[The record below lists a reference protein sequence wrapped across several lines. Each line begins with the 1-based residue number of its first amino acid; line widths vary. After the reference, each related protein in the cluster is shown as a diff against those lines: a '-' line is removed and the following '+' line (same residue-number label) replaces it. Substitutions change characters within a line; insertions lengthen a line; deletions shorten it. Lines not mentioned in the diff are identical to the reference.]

1 MAKIEIVHK
10 QKWKKIFMKIM
21 KFGGSSVGTPE
32 SMQQVVN
39 IIEDSVQKEQ
49 TIVVVSA
56 LGGVTDLLI
65 DMAATASKGEQSYQ
79 EILLLIESKHINT
92 INKTIPAAMRSDVL
106 TSFKLMLNE
115 LEDVLQGVFLTRE
128 LTTKTLDFITG
139 FGERFSAS
147 VLSEMINQTSLSSVY
162 TDARKLLKTDR
173 NFGNARLLTAESF
186 KNIRSYVAENL
197 SDVIVVTGFIAST
210 EQGESTTLGRGG
222 SDYTASIFG
231 AALQAESIEIWTD
244 VDGLMTADP
253 KKVDRA
259 FSVEA
264 TSYEEAMELS
274 HFGAKVIYPPT
285 IQPALKSN
293 IPIRIK
299 NTFKPAHPGTLINSS
314 PQGRRG
320 AIRGI
325 SSIDSISLITLK
337 GSGMIGLIGVSARM
351 FSALSAKHINIILIT
366 QSSSEHTITVAVMPS
381 DAEEARNAIY
391 HEFSEEFKAELMDE
405 IKVEHNL
412 SVIAVVGDNMRQIP
426 GIAGRVFQ
434 SLGRNGI
441 NIVAIAQ
448 GSSERNISFVVDQKN
463 EKKAMNT
470 LHDAF
475 FLAGVKS
482 VNIYLVGVGLIGNR
496 LLEIIR
502 EQKDVFFKN
511 YQIDIN
517 LKGLANSR
525 EMLLSEKNISLK
537 NWKEQLSD
545 SGSDT
550 NLRGFVDGMKEMN
563 LPNSIFIDCTA
574 SSDLQHFY
582 REILASSISVVTPNK
597 LANSSDQTFFNK
609 LQKTAN
615 RYNSAFKYETNVG
628 AGLPVIG
635 TLHEMISTGD
645 DIYRIEGVLSGTL
658 SYLFNTY
665 DGTVPFSELVKQARE
680 KGYTEPDPRED
691 LNGHDVGRK
700 LLILARVAGFEL
712 EFDDIEIE
720 NLVPEQARNA
730 ESMEQFFKKLAESDK
745 EFEIQ
750 AKSATGD
757 RKKLCY
763 IAAFEEGKA
772 TVKLEMIP
780 AGHPFYNLSSTDNI
794 IAIYSANYNENPLV
808 VKGPGAGADVTASGI
823 IADMLRVVN
832 TKAQSNA
839 GW

>member
-1 MAKIEIVHK
+1 
-10 QKWKKIFMKIM
+10 MKIM
-21 KFGGSSVGTPE
+21 KFGGSSVGTPK

-39 IIEDSVQKEQ
+39 IIENSAQKDRI
-49 TIVVVSA
+49 IVVVSA

-65 DMAATASKGEQSYQ
+65 SMAEDASQGDQKYQ
-79 EILLLIESKHINT
+79 ETLALIESKHIDT
-92 INKTIPAAMRSDVL
+92 INITIPAAVRSDVL

-128 LTTKTLDFITG
+128 LTAKTLDFITG
-139 FGERFSAS
+139 FGEQFSAS
-147 VLSEMINQTSLSSVY
+147 ILSEMVNQRSLTSVY
-162 TDARKLLKTDR
+162 TDARNLLKTDR
-173 NFGNARLLTAESF
+173 KFGNARLLTAESF
-186 KNIRSYVAENL
+186 KNIQSYVENRE
-197 SDVIVVTGFIAST
+197 SDVMVVTGFIAST
-210 EQGESTTLGRGG
+210 RKGESTTLGRGG

-231 AALQAESIEIWTD
+231 AALQADIIEIWTD

-253 KKVDRA
+253 RKVDRA
-259 FSVEA
+259 FSVES

-293 IPIRIK
+293 IPIQIK
-299 NTFKPAHPGTLINSS
+299 NTFKPAHPGTLINST

-325 SSIDSISLITLK
+325 SSIDNISLITLK

-351 FSALSAKHINIILIT
+351 FSALAARNINIILIT
-366 QSSSEHTITVAVMPS
+366 QSSSEHTITVAIMPS
-381 DAEEARNAIY
+381 DAEEAREAIR
-391 HEFSEEFKAELMDE
+391 HEFSKEFETELMDE
-405 IKVEHNL
+405 IRVEHNL

-448 GSSERNISFVVDQKN
+448 GSSERNISFVVDKKN

-502 EQKDVFFKN
+502 EQMDVFFKS

-525 EMLLSEKNISLK
+525 KMLLSEKNISLK
-537 NWKEQLSD
+537 NWDQQLSE
-545 SGSDT
+545 SGKDT
-550 NLRGFVDGMKEMN
+550 NLRAFVDRMKEMN

-665 DGTVPFSELVKQARE
+665 DGTLPFSELVKQARK

-720 NLVPEQARNA
+720 NLVPEQARHA
-730 ESMEQFFKKLAESDK
+730 DSMDRFFEKLAESDE
-745 EFEIQ
+745 EFKAQ
-750 AKSATGD
+750 AKLAADDG
-757 RKKLCY
+757 KKLCY
-763 IAAFEEGKA
+763 IASFEEGKA
-772 TVKLEMIP
+772 TVNLEMI
-780 AGHPFYNLSSTDNI
+780 AADHPFYNLSSTDNI